1 MRHDKGKIRLRQAE
15 GHIIEL
21 ISEDDLHNSILKLKT
36 PNPNGLGVLYSI
48 RQNKVPS
55 KVI

>member
-36 PNPNGLGVLYSI
+36 PNPNGIGVLYSI